1 MTRVL
6 TQDDHRH
13 IAAAIS
19 AAEAKTSGEIY
30 CVVSHAVA
38 SYRWIPVTLGAV
50 AVLLTPVL
58 IGLLAP
64 GLLHVSLFGADW
76 SSGNF
81 SQADMASS
89 LRRGLLTVSLIQ
101 IAVFAVVTALSW
113 PQRVRLWFA
122 PPPMRLHKVML
133 AARSQFLAQGL
144 QQTADRTGLL
154 LFIAMAERQAVLIA
168 DDGIDAKVEQQV
180 WDDTI
185 AGLTEA
191 AAAGRLA
198 EGLVTAIGQCG
209 NLLAQ
214 HFPPESQPRNQLPN
228 RVVEL

>member
-6 TQDDHRH
+6 TQEDHRR
-13 IAAAIS
+13 ITAAIT
-19 AAEAKTSGEIY
+19 AAEANTSGEIY

-64 GLLHVSLFGADW
+64 GLLHASLFGVDW

-81 SQADMASS
+81 SQADMVSG
-89 LRRGLLTVSLIQ
+89 LRKGLLTLSLIQ
-101 IAVFAVVTALSW
+101 IAVFTLVTALSW
-113 PQRVRLWFA
+113 PWRVRLWFA
-122 PPPMRLHKVML
+122 PSPMRRHKVML
-133 AARSQFLAQGL
+133 TARSQFLAQGL

-154 LFIAMAERQAVLIA
+154 IFIAMAERQAVLIA
-168 DDGIDAKVEQQV
+168 DEGIDAKVEQQV
-180 WDDTI
+180 WDDTVT
-185 AGLTEA
+185 GLTKA
-191 AAAGRLA
+191 AATGRLA
-198 EGLVTAIGQCG
+198 DGLVTAIGQCG